1 MIATVLPLHSRL
13 PAIRQ
18 DEAEARNRLL
28 AALDG
33 LTIDGGRLSARIVA
47 DPPSRIALALQA
59 GDAVVHLSPVMIA
72 GQPASP
78 LALTSPDLP
87 ELLVELSRLEP
98 LIAGVERGLGVSLS
112 PSRLEPAQDAGLS
125 VVVEMHDLAGEP
137 LHTARLRIPLHLAP
151 ESHRLNRPL
160 GLAARAQTAC
170 RLQFFVASPSRAE
183 LAELE
188 AGDIVIVPGGGG
200 STVAAALISGAC
212 RWLGRYD
219 FTRGEFRIDHED
231 AMRDDPP
238 SSPELRPTETPQVWA
253 APTEEH
259 QPAVST
265 EEHQPA
271 VSAALAELPVRLQ
284 VVLPTLSLPV
294 ATLAALAPG
303 SVATLPV
310 TGEDLLVTLQAEG
323 SEIASG
329 RLVALGAGY
338 GVLIDKV
345 SGRP

>member
-170 RLQFFVASPSRAE
+170 RLQFFGASPSRAE

-231 AMRDDPP
+231 TMRDDPP
-238 SSPELRPTETPQVWA
+238 SSPELRPQETPQVWA

-259 QPAVST
+259 QPAM
-265 EEHQPA
+265 
-271 VSAALAELPVRLQ
+271 SAALAELPVRLQ
-284 VVLPTLSLPV
+284 VVLPMLSVPV

-303 SVATLPV
+303 SVAPLPV

-345 SGRP
+345 SGRQ